1 MEKEQLTPSES
12 LALIT
17 RVIAEARSKFRD
29 NGFSFILLG
38 ICTALAS
45 IGQFFLL
52 QLKYYKINYYPYFI
66 MPLAGLIVYFYYAR
80 KRKKLKATNVI
91 SSTLS
96 LQGIIIGL
104 NFLLMGFFFWDIFG
118 ISLFPVM
125 FVLIALW
132 LMLTGALIGYKT
144 FIISGIFVN
153 VIAYVSF
160 FINRGYHA
168 LILTMVSVI
177 ALIIPGVILKI
188 SAKKNHV

>member
-66 MPLAGLIVYFYYAR
+66 MPLAGLVVYFYYAS
-80 KRKKLKATNVI
+80 KRKKLKVRNI
-91 SSTLS
+91 IGSTLS

-104 NFLLMGFFFWDIFG
+104 NLLLLGFFFWEILG
-118 ISLFPVM
+118 VALFPVM
-125 FVLIALW
+125 FVLMALL
-132 LMLTGALIGYKT
+132 LMSAGTLIRYKA
-144 FIISGIFVN
+144 FIISGVLVN
-153 VIAYVSF
+153 MIAYLTI
-160 FINRGYHA
+160 FIDRAYHPLMLTLVA
-168 LILTMVSVI
+168 LI
-177 ALIIPGVILKI
+177 AFIIPGLILQY
-188 SAKKNHV
+188 SAKENHV